1 MHWFGFF
8 KEPKNSLIKQYTRL
22 FELDE
27 VDLTFDEDA
36 LRSVAKKA
44 IERNTGARGLRSI
57 LEETMTQIMFDIPS
71 REDIIKVQITK
82 DCIESGAAPQIYSKD
97 AALPPQSLA
106 ASE

>member
-1 MHWFGFF
+1 M
-8 KEPKNSLIKQYTRL
+8 IKQYTRL

-57 LEETMTQIMFDIPS
+57 LEETMTQLMFDIPS
-71 REDIIKVQITK
+71 REDIAKGQITK
-82 DCIESGAAPQIYSKD
+82 ECIESGSAPQIYSEK

>member
-1 MHWFGFF
+1 MVRIL

-22 FELDE
+22 FEIDE
-27 VDLTFDEDA
+27 VELTFDEDA
-36 LRSVAKKA
+36 LQSVAKKA

-57 LEETMTQIMFDIPS
+57 LEETMTQLMFDIPS

-82 DCIESGAAPQIYSKD
+82 DCIESGSAPRIYSKD
-97 AALPPQSLA
+97 STALPTQPLA